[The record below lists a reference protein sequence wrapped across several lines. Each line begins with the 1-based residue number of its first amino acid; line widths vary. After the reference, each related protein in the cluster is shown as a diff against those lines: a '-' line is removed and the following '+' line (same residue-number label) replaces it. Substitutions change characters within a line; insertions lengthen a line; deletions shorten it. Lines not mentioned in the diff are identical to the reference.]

1 MHECGWT
8 QRKYYRARL
17 LTETRF
23 QGFSRLGCEYICD
36 MFSRM
41 EDERLDFIRKGKAVQ
56 AEHLRKLA
64 NDHDFAME
72 DHNNHEDPDDDD
84 NTDEDSRF
92 HPVLPASFTG
102 SPKYFSERTADAL
115 ALSRQRGKPDL
126 MITATTNPRWPELL
140 QKLLPGQ
147 SAVEVPHITNH
158 MFKVRFQAILYLIII
173 YMLPRSVLE
182 SS

>member
-1 MHECGWT
+1 
-8 QRKYYRARL
+8 
-17 LTETRF
+17 
-23 QGFSRLGCEYICD
+23 

-72 DHNNHEDPDDDD
+72 DHNDHEDPDDDD

-147 SAVEVPHITNH
+147 SAAEVPHITNRV
-158 MFKVRFQAILYLIII
+158 FKVRFRAILYLIII